1 MQEKK
6 FGKRWLRYKDLE
18 VENGTGT
25 AEIDRQIIPNT
36 NRIIRFGWLKCE
48 LNTLYS

>member
-1 MQEKK
+1 MKVYI
-6 FGKRWLRYKDLE
+6 GVPRSVE

-48 LNTLYS
+48 LKSSVGS